1 MRSLLFAGL
10 VVLAPM
16 CFAAERTKVDLSVL
30 DREMVGPRSEV
41 LVLGTVHL
49 RELPKGFQASA
60 LDGLVQ
66 LLAAFKPDIITIED
80 EPGEDCDLA
89 QRHPTKY
96 GSDYCEL
103 PREAQAATGL
113 DIPAALA
120 EVNATLKAWPA
131 QPLPE
136 QRRRLAAAFLASMEP
151 ASALVQ
157 WLQLPD
163 AERHGGN
170 GLNATLVKALQAYAV
185 RQNES
190 SLISAPLAARL
201 GLQRVYPTDNHTGDR
216 HDVPDIKALVKD
228 LEAAWKAGGADYEPL
243 HKKVEELQIKSDLLP
258 LYRYVNQPGFL
269 QVSAATNVVPA
280 MASTSP
286 QRYPQ
291 MWVGGWEVR
300 NLRMVAN
307 IRETFRERPGARVLS
322 IVGATHKPWFDS
334 FLGQLQGVSIVDVA
348 AVLK

>member
-1 MRSLLFAGL
+1 MRNLLLAGL
-10 VVLAPM
+10 VVLAPL

-66 LLAAFKPDIITIED
+66 RLAAFKPVIITIED

-89 QRHPTKY
+89 LRHPAKY

-103 PREAQAATGL
+103 PRDAQAATGL

-163 AERHGGN
+163 AERHEGN
-170 GLNATLVKALQAYAV
+170 GLDATLVKALQAYAV
-185 RQNES
+185 RQNENY
-190 SLISAPLAARL
+190 LIAAPLAARL

-216 HDVPDIKALVKD
+216 LDVPDSKALVKD
-228 LEAAWKAGGADYEPL
+228 LEAAWKAGGADLEAL
-243 HKKVEELQIKSDLLP
+243 DKQSTVLKTKGDLLP
-258 LYRYVNQPGFL
+258 LYRYINQLGYL
-269 QVSAATNVVPA
+269 QALAAANVTPT
-280 MASTSP
+280 MASASA

-322 IVGATHKPWFDS
+322 IVGASHKPWFDS

-348 AVLK
+348 SVLK